1 LGQTHVVKNRNIGSR
16 SGLAGWT
23 RFAALARGR
32 VSFLEVK
39 TDGFVCSGFWFW
51 FLFWFWQRRCHPK
64 TNETK
69 VGENRARSPEA
80 GTSA

>member
-1 LGQTHVVKNRNIGSR
+1 MLLKIET
-16 SGLAGWT
+16 
-23 RFAALARGR
+23 
-32 VSFLEVK
+32 LEVVPAWQAGPDLPHWRVAACRFWK
-39 TDGFVCSGFWFW
+39 SSMTDGFVCSGFWFW